1 MNRKRSSREWKWLAR
16 TAWILGLLVGV
27 GALAAILAPGGLN
40 PVSLLSGRDGTWE
53 SMQSGGVWRVGLDP
67 SFPPFETLDKAG
79 QPVGYD
85 VDLARRMAAEWG
97 LEAEIVA
104 IGYDSLL
111 DALQADRVDSVVSAL
126 PYDPRETKDFRF
138 SPPYFEAGIRL
149 AVPAGSPIDDVDKLD
164 DHTVAV
170 EWGSMG
176 DMVGRRLKREGA
188 AIELVQV
195 PTPVEVLD
203 ALLAGD
209 ADAALIDNVTLR
221 QAQGRGVRVLAVGP
235 ALESNPYV
243 IASPYK
249 ADELGDQ
256 IAETLA
262 RFQENGVMAELEET
276 WFGPPPAP

>member
-1 MNRKRSSREWKWLAR
+1 MSQERSQREWKWLAR
-16 TAWILGLLVGV
+16 AAWALGLLIGV
-27 GALAAILAPGGLN
+27 GALAVILASPAVN
-40 PVSLLSGRDGTWE
+40 PLSLLPGHDGTWE
-53 SMQSGGVWRVGLDP
+53 AMQSRGVWRVGMDP
-67 SFPPFETLDKAG
+67 SFPPFESLNEEG

-97 LEAEIVA
+97 LEAEIA
-104 IGYDSLL
+104 AMGYDSLL
-111 DALQADRVDSVVSAL
+111 DALQADRIDSVVSAL

-149 AVPAGSPIDDVDKLD
+149 AVPVGSPIGDVDALD
-164 DHTVAV
+164 GHTVAV

-176 DMVGRRLKREGA
+176 DMVGRRLKREDT

-195 PTPVEVLD
+195 PTPEEVLD
-203 ALLAGD
+203 ALAAGK

-221 QAQGRGVRVLAVGP
+221 QAQGRGAQVIAVGP

-243 IASPYK
+243 IASPHK
-249 ADELGDQ
+249 AGELGDQ
-256 IAETLA
+256 IAETLT

>member
-1 MNRKRSSREWKWLAR
+1 MSRDRSSREWKWLAHA
-16 TAWILGLLVGV
+16 AWLLGLLVGV
-27 GALAAILAPGGLN
+27 GALVAILAPEGLN
-40 PVSLLSGRDGTWE
+40 PASLLPGRDGTWE
-53 SMQSGGVWRVGLDP
+53 RMQARGVWRVGLDP
-67 SFPPFETLDKAG
+67 SFPPFESLDEEG
-79 QPVGYD
+79 RPVGYD

-97 LEAEIVA
+97 VEAEIVA
-104 IGYDSLL
+104 MGYDSLL

-164 DHTVAV
+164 GHRVAV

-195 PTPVEVLD
+195 PTPEDVLD
-203 ALLAGD
+203 ALAAGE

-221 QAQGRGVRVLAVGP
+221 QAQGRGAQVVAVGP

-243 IASPYK
+243 IASPHK
-249 ADELGDQ
+249 ANKLGDQ

-262 RFQENGVMAELEET
+262 RLQENGVMTDLEET
-276 WFGPPPAP
+276 WFGPQPTP